1 MKEQLEFQ
9 KTLRLHFEEIKVKN
23 ASYSLRAFAR
33 KLDLSPSALSEIF
46 NGKRRISQKIAL
58 RVLERLNYA
67 PNEIAR
73 LLSSLDD
80 KTPGSAAVDAK
91 RNTTQLSLQRKV
103 DFLQLSN
110 DQFNM
115 IGEWQHFALL
125 SLIETKNFKSE
136 VSWMANRLGLTTA
149 QTQST
154 LERLIRLGF
163 VRKKNGK
170 YTTNK
175 QALLTSDDIPNQAV
189 RKSHY
194 ADLKLAEK
202 ALDECPIEL
211 RDFTANTVSVNT
223 KQLEKAKDLIRR
235 FQDELTLLLEEG
247 TCDEVY
253 KFTFYL
259 YPLTTND
266 LKKDSK

>member
-1 MKEQLEFQ
+1 MKQQVEFQ
-9 KTLRLHFEEIKVKN
+9 NTLRLHFEEIKVKN

-33 KLDLSPSALSEIF
+33 KLDLSPSALSEIL
-46 NGKRRISQKIAL
+46 NGKRRISKKIAT
-58 RVLERLNYA
+58 RVLERLNFA
-67 PNEIAR
+67 PSETDR
-73 LLSSLDD
+73 LIQSIED
-80 KTPGSAAVDAK
+80 KTPASYNGPQKKAALELK
-91 RNTTQLSLQRKV
+91 RKV

-125 SLIETKNFKSE
+125 SLIETKNFKSDHG
-136 VSWMANRLGLTTA
+136 WMAQRLGLTVT
-149 QTQST
+149 QTQNT

-163 VRKKNGK
+163 VLKKNGK

-175 QALLTSDDIPNQAV
+175 QALLTSDNIPNQAV

-202 ALDECPIEL
+202 ALDECPVEL

-223 KQLEKAKDLIRR
+223 KQLDKAKDLIRR

-266 LKKDSK
+266 SKKDSK